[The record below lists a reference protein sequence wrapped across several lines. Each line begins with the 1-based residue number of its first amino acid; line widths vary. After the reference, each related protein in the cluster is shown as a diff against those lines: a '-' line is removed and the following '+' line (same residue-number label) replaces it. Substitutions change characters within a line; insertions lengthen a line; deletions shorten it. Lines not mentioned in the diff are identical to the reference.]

1 MLSAWNDVDDLQF
14 ISEPHT
20 LPAAKPHTCRSTR
33 PLIALCG
40 FLWYATSCII
50 SLSHVVSALEAKMA
64 TSGQFYE
71 RPEESST
78 VTNTRHNGFPPV
90 PTPGGTISTRPDPD
104 KHFVVAAIDFGTTY
118 SGYAFAFL
126 RDSDSVHMMRKWEGG
141 DPGVTN
147 MKVQHI
153 NSLKSILSSTVSCD
167 WNVHYY

>member
-1 MLSAWNDVDDLQF
+1 MQRQ
-14 ISEPHT
+14 EHT
-20 LPAAKPHTCRSTR
+20 PTF
-33 PLIALCG
+33 ALCG
-40 FLWYATSCII
+40 FLWYAARPGTTSCII
-50 SLSHVVSALEAKMA
+50 PLHVSIYATTALEAKMA
-64 TSGQFYE
+64 TSCQLYE
-71 RPEESST
+71 RSEESST

-147 MKVQHI
+147 MKVEDMIH
-153 NSLKSILSSTVSCD
+153 
-167 WNVHYY
+167 